1 MLVILYLMVVHFA
14 ILPHPHKTFSMNQ
27 AHTRPSLISRKE
39 EDDTPG
45 RCDIAV
51 DGYFA
56 SPFLRVKASGRGGLL
71 SHIVEKSINRFA
83 RVL

>member
-1 MLVILYLMVVHFA
+1 MLAILYLKVVRFA
-14 ILPHPHKTFSMNQ
+14 ILPHPHKTFSMNR
-27 AHTRPSLISRKE
+27 ARIRPSIVGAKD

-51 DGYFA
+51 GGYFG
-56 SPFLRVKASGRGGLL
+56 SPFLRVKASGRGGWL
-71 SHIVEKSINRFA
+71 SHIVEKCINRFA